1 MLSLHLPIRVC
12 VCVCVCAS
20 ECEREQEVTGSCSTT
35 TQNVLF
41 LCKAIAGCYIKDP
54 TNTASKRASSRLKEA
69 LLQSMIQKL
78 DCEVGLRVAA
88 KRLPKSSSWESRLS
102 VDGSSR

>member
-1 MLSLHLPIRVC
+1 MYTVRSLATSNSQH
-12 VCVCVCAS
+12 
-20 ECEREQEVTGSCSTT
+20 
-35 TQNVLF
+35 
-41 LCKAIAGCYIKDP
+41 
-54 TNTASKRASSRLKEA
+54 RLKEA